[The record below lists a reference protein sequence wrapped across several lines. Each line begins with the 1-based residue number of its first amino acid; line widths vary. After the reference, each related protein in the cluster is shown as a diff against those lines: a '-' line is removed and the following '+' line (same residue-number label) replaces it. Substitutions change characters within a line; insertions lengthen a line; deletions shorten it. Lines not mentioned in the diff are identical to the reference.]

1 MTQLKESE
9 GMFKKIPLN
18 TGFLALAI
26 HIIAILALIL
36 GGTLDAMNPSYGES
50 GAGVFVAVIY
60 IVVLTLWTVPSFLIG
75 SILSL
80 VIKIFNKS
88 AAFVSVFLNI
98 SLLVWSLSALYP
110 VIYVINLFT
119 P

>member
-60 IVVLTLWTVPSFLIG
+60 IVVLTLWTVPSFLTG

>member
-88 AAFVSVFLNI
+88 APFVSVFMNI

-110 VIYVINLFT
+110 LIYVINLFT

>member
-1 MTQLKESE
+1 VTQPKEPD
-9 GMFKKIPLN
+9 GMFKKIPL
-18 TGFLALAI
+18 TIGFSALAI
-26 HIIAILALIL
+26 HSIAIIALVL
-36 GGTLDAMNPSYGES
+36 GGTIDAMNATYGES

-60 IVVLTLWTVPSFLIG
+60 IVVLTLWTVPSFLTG